1 VKPISAA
8 TAILAVLLASCH
20 SAAAP
25 TPAVRAGA
33 AWPAEPAGLTLLTD
47 HVWTALSGDGWKR
60 RDSNYDRIV
69 DDPTAPEPGRKAL
82 EYLYPSGFAGGA
94 APATHFYP
102 VSTRKEIFVGLE
114 FEASQPW
121 QGHVS
126 LVNKIQFLL
135 TSNADVMMAMYGP
148 PAGPFELR
156 AIPQWRENGDAW
168 LLPNAANPPVALGH
182 WHRIE
187 WYVKYATA
195 SGAHDG
201 IVRWWMDGV
210 LVGDHADV
218 AFPDDSGFVE
228 YQISPT
234 WGGVGDR
241 KTENDFMRF
250 ARTSI
255 SAR

>member
-1 VKPISAA
+1 MTPAA
-8 TAILAVLLASCH
+8 AVFAMLLASCH

-25 TPAVRAGA
+25 SPAVRVGPS
-33 AWPAEPAGLTLLTD
+33 WPAEPPGLTLLTD
-47 HVWTALSGDGWKR
+47 RLWTTLTGGGWNR
-60 RDSNYDRIV
+60 RDSDHDRIV
-69 DDPTAPEPGRKAL
+69 DDPTAPGGAGKAL
-82 EYLYPSGFAGGA
+82 EYAYPSGFAGGA

-102 VSTRKEIFVGLE
+102 VVGRKEAFVGLVV
-114 FEASQPW
+114 EASRPW
-121 QGHVS
+121 QGHS
-126 LVNKIQFLL
+126 SMVNKIQFLF

-148 PAGPFELR
+148 PSGPYELR
-156 AIPQWRENGDAW
+156 VIPQWRENGDAW
-168 LLPNAANPPVALGH
+168 LLPNAANPPVELGR
-182 WHRIE
+182 WHRVE
-187 WYVKYATA
+187 WYVKYASA
-195 SGAHDG
+195 PGARDG

-234 WGGVGDR
+234 WGGVGDQ

-250 ARTSI
+250 ARSSI